1 MGRAVLILAAVL
13 PLLLAGCAPEPTSRE
28 LLLQGVYEVRTVQRR
43 QRADIEAMHKQLRE
57 IDSLILLY
65 EQQR

>member
-13 PLLLAGCAPEPTSRE
+13 LLLAGCAPEPTSRE